1 MTQKIK
7 EESAIKLQV
16 LADIKDGKKV
26 YSTVTFS
33 DINKK
38 VSDDDFMELADGMA
52 SLQSRPLTN
61 ISRVDSATL
70 VEG

>member
-16 LADIKDGKKV
+16 LAGTKDGKKV

>member
-7 EESAIKLQV
+7 EESAINLQV
-16 LADIKDGKKV
+16 LAGTKDGKKV

-38 VSDDDFMELADGMA
+38 VSDDDFMDLADGMA